1 MKKKIFRSFAT
12 LLGLTCTAKLFS
24 VLCRV
29 ILARTLSSE
38 GYGLYMLVL
47 PTLGFCLTLAQ
58 MGIPSAVFRLSSDP
72 HYQPKRV
79 LKKALS
85 LSLVISL
92 TIAFLLALLAPIIA
106 NTLFRQPEATGSLYA
121 IALFIPLASTNN
133 TLRSYYLGQEKIVP
147 PGLSQI
153 IEEVMRIAVMLTCFL
168 CFSHLSLAH
177 QITLAY
183 LAMCAGELAS
193 FLLLVIFDHRYVSRS
208 ATSIDFYDELMSRD
222 IFAISLPV
230 TASQLLH
237 SLSNFLEPLILT
249 SLLLSLGYSSE
260 WISTQYGIVN
270 GYALGM
276 LMIPTFL
283 TTIIYRLA
291 LPKLTKTITTG
302 EMEAAQKTL
311 IMAVLGCL
319 ALGLPFTLLF
329 FFAPEF
335 CLQLFYG
342 TTQGASILRYLA
354 IPFLI
359 YYMQTPLACALQALC
374 KNKTQLAIC
383 CIECLVSISVLY
395 LAIPY
400 FQAVSVAISLLAGLL
415 ANTLLSFILVF
426 YYLFW
431 KKK

>member
-1 MKKKIFRSFAT
+1 MKKKIFRSFAI
-12 LLGLTCTAKLFS
+12 LLALTCTAKLFS
-24 VLCRV
+24 ILCRI

-47 PTLGFCLTLAQ
+47 PTLGFCLTFAQ

-72 HYQPKRV
+72 HYQPKHV
-79 LKKALS
+79 LKRALS

-92 TIAFLLALLAPIIA
+92 LISLLLGIFAPWIAKKMF
-106 NTLFRQPEATGSLYA
+106 NQPNAIGALYA

-133 TLRSYYLGQEKIVP
+133 TLRSYYLGQEKIIP

-153 IEEVMRIAVMLTCFL
+153 IEEVMRIIIMLGCFF
-168 CFSHLSLAH
+168 CFKSATLSF
-177 QITLAY
+177 QITIAY
-183 LAMCAGELAS
+183 LSMCAGELAS
-193 FLLLVIFDHRYVSRS
+193 FLLLIFLDRHSSSRS
-208 ATSIDFYDELMSRD
+208 VDADFYNELISRD
-222 IFAISLPV
+222 IFSISLPV

-249 SLLLSLGYSSE
+249 SLLLHLGYSNE

-291 LPKLTKTITTG
+291 LPKLTQAITTKKYLY
-302 EMEAAQKTL
+302 AQKTL
-311 IMAVLGCL
+311 VLATIGCL
-319 ALGLPFTLLF
+319 ALGMPFTLLF
-329 FFAPEF
+329 FFVPDF

-342 TTQGASILRYLA
+342 TNQGASILRYLS

-383 CIECLVSISVLY
+383 LLECLISIATLY
-395 LAIPY
+395 WMIPY
-400 FQAVSVAISLLAGLL
+400 FQAVSVAISLLCGLL
-415 ANTLLSFILVF
+415 ANTVLSFLCVF

-431 KKK
+431 KKE

>member
-1 MKKKIFRSFAT
+1 MKKKIFRSFAI
-12 LLGLTCTAKLFS
+12 LFALTCTAKLFS
-24 VLCRV
+24 VLCRI

-47 PTLGFCLTLAQ
+47 PTLGFCLTFAQ

-85 LSLVISL
+85 LSLSISL
-92 TIAFLLALLAPIIA
+92 LISLLLCIFAPWIA
-106 NTLFRQPEATGSLYA
+106 NTMFKQPQAIGALYA

-133 TLRSYYLGQEKIVP
+133 SLRSYYLGQEKIVP

-153 IEEVMRIAVMLTCFL
+153 IEEVMRIMIMLGCFL
-168 CFSHLSLAH
+168 IFNGSSLSF

-183 LAMCAGELAS
+183 LSMCAGELAS
-193 FLLLVIFDHRYVSRS
+193 FLLLIFFDRHRTPSHVMEDS
-208 ATSIDFYDELMSRD
+208 FYYMLLSRD
-222 IFAISLPV
+222 IFSISLPV

-249 SLLLSLGYSSE
+249 SLLLHLGYSSE
-260 WISTQYGIVN
+260 WISQQYGIVN
-270 GYALGM
+270 GYVLGM

-291 LPKLTKTITTG
+291 LPKLTQAIINKRYTY
-302 EMEAAQKTL
+302 AQKTL
-311 IMAVLGCL
+311 ILATLGCL
-319 ALGLPFTLLF
+319 VLGTPFTLLF
-329 FFAPEF
+329 FFIPDF
-335 CLQLFYG
+335 CLELFYG
-342 TTQGASILRYLA
+342 TNQGAAILRYLA

-374 KNKTQLAIC
+374 KNKTQLIIC
-383 CIECLVSISVLY
+383 LLECLISIITLY
-395 LAIPY
+395 WMIPY
-400 FQAVSVAISLLAGLL
+400 FQAVSVAISLLSGLL
-415 ANTLLSFILVF
+415 SNTVLSFLCVF

-431 KKK
+431 KKE